1 MIDLNGNETS
11 DDLLL
16 QIVDSVTHTFLKIP
30 ALMAS
35 PPDAAVASGET
46 WTGTIAITGGFNG
59 AISLTCS
66 PKFAHRAA
74 RIVFGDDFAEDDAFA
89 QDILAELTNV
99 VGGNIKGLFSDT
111 SGSTCA
117 MSIPSVSVGK
127 VFHPDGTRIAQLW
140 ADCDSERLGIAIFQA
155 GGAPQPV
162 N

>member
-16 QIVDSVTHTFLKIP
+16 QIVNSVTYTFLNTP
-30 ALMAS
+30 ALCAS
-35 PPDAAVASGET
+35 PPDGAAPPEET
-46 WTGTIAITGGFNG
+46 WTGSISITGGFNG
-59 AISLTCS
+59 AVSLTCS

-74 RIVFGDDFAEDDAFA
+74 KIVFGDECAGDDAFA
-89 QDILAELTNV
+89 LDILAELTNV

-111 SGSTCA
+111 TGSTCA
-117 MSIPSVSVGK
+117 MSIPSVSAGK
-127 VFHPDGTRIAQLW
+127 VFHPASTQIAQLW

-155 GGAPQPV
+155 GGDPQPL